1 MQYLQLKPNLERTD
15 PIMKD
20 YTTEKIRNIAVLGHG
35 SAGKTTLCEA
45 LIYSCGE
52 IDKIGNIA
60 DGSTVTDF
68 DSEEKKR
75 GCSISTAVYS
85 AEYKDHKINLI
96 DVPGF
101 FDFTA
106 GVSEGLTAADA
117 TIIALSGK
125 SGLNVG
131 SELNYESAKKL
142 GKPIAFFVGKLN
154 SPRAH
159 FYMVMSQLTGKYGSA
174 VCPITV
180 PYVENDTVQCF
191 VNLIENKAYKYD
203 GINASEVA
211 VPQSDDIENLRTV
224 LIEAA
229 ASVDEALM
237 EKYFEGEELT
247 VDEIKGALKQGFI
260 AGDIHPVFAG
270 INQTGDGVPM
280 LLDALCD
287 LYPSPIEAG
296 FVKDG
301 GTSAIVFKTVAD
313 AFVGKLS
320 YFKVASGSISSDSK
334 LKNLRTGNEEKLS
347 KVMYLKGGKQ
357 IDASKIVAG
366 DIGCTAKLGNVL
378 TGDTICSA
386 EINEALQTA
395 PFAKP
400 CLSVAVKAVK
410 RGDEEKINQGILR
423 LIEEDPTI
431 SLESNR
437 ETKEQVLS
445 GLGEQHLDIVKT
457 KLKNKFGVE
466 VELVPAKV
474 AYRETIKK
482 SVKVQG
488 RHKKQSGGHGQF
500 GDVWIEFSPCEEDFI
515 FEEKIFGGSVP
526 KNFFPAVEKGL
537 RDSIVKGVLAGY
549 PMVGVKA
556 TLVDGSYHPV
566 DSSEMAFKTAA
577 GLAYRAGIPEASPAI
592 LEPVGTLTVIVTDDY
607 MGDVI
612 GDITKRRGRVLGMD
626 PIDNKNKQIV
636 AEVPM
641 AEMGDFAISLR
652 SITQGVATFSTEF
665 ARYEEA
671 PPQVAE
677 KIIAE
682 AKEE

>member
-1 MQYLQLKPNLERTD
+1 
-15 PIMKD
+15 MKD
-20 YTTEKIRNIAVLGHG
+20 YSSEKIRNIAVLGHG

-45 LIYSCGE
+45 LIYACGE
-52 IDKIGNIA
+52 SDKIGNIA
-60 DGSTVTDF
+60 DGSTLLDF
-68 DSEEKKR
+68 DAEEKKR
-75 GCSISTAVYS
+75 GCSISTAVYA
-85 AEYKDHKINLI
+85 AEYKDCKLNLL
-96 DVPGF
+96 DAPGF

-106 GVSEGLTAADA
+106 GVSEALTAADA
-117 TIIALSGK
+117 AIIALSGK

-131 SELNYESAKKL
+131 SELNYDSAKEL

-174 VCPITV
+174 ICPITV

-203 GINASEVA
+203 GIKASEVA
-211 VPQSDDIENLRTV
+211 VPESADIENLRTV

-229 ASVDEALM
+229 ASVNENLM

-247 VDEIKGALKQGFI
+247 VDEIKSAIKEGFI
-260 AGDIHPVFAG
+260 AGEINPVFAG

-280 LLDALCD
+280 LLDALCEI
-287 LYPSPIEAG
+287 YPSPAEAG
-296 FVKDG
+296 FIKEG
-301 GTSAIVFKTVAD
+301 GDSAIVFKTVAD
-313 AFVGKLS
+313 PFVGKLS
-320 YFKVASGSISSDSK
+320 YFKVTSGTISSESK
-334 LKNLRTGNEEKLS
+334 LKNLRTDNEEKLN

-357 IDASKIVAG
+357 IDATKIIAG

-378 TGDTICSA
+378 TGDTLCSSS
-386 EINEALQTA
+386 IKEAIPTA

-431 SLESNR
+431 SLENNR

-445 GLGEQHLDIVKT
+445 GLGEQHLDIIKT
-457 KLKNKFGVE
+457 KLKTKFGVD
-466 VELVPAKV
+466 VELAPAKV

-500 GDVWIEFSPCEEDFI
+500 GDVWIEFSPCEEEFI

-537 RDSIVKGVLAGY
+537 RDSIQKGVLAGY

-577 GLAYRAGIPEASPAI
+577 GLAYRAGIPEASPTI
-592 LEPVGTLTVIVTDDY
+592 LEPVGTLTVKITDDY

-626 PIDNKNKQIV
+626 PIGAKHKQIV

-641 AEMGDFAISLR
+641 AEMGDFATSLR
-652 SITQGVATFSTEF
+652 SITQGVATFEIEF

-671 PPQVAE
+671 PPQEAQ

-682 AKEE
+682 AKTEE

>member
-1 MQYLQLKPNLERTD
+1 
-15 PIMKD
+15 MKD

>member
-1 MQYLQLKPNLERTD
+1 
-15 PIMKD
+15 MKD
-20 YTTEKIRNIAVLGHG
+20 YTSEKIRNIAVLGHG
-35 SAGKTTLCEA
+35 SAGKTTLCDA
-45 LIYSCGE
+45 LIYSCNE

-75 GCSISTAVYS
+75 GCSLSTAVYS
-85 AEYKDHKINLI
+85 AEYKDKKLNII
-96 DVPGF
+96 DVPGL

-106 GVSEGLTAADA
+106 GVSEGLTAADSVV
-117 TIIALSGK
+117 IALSGK

-131 SELNYESAKKL
+131 SEMNYESAKKL
-142 GKPIAFFVGKLN
+142 GLPIAFFVGKLN

-180 PYVENDTVQCF
+180 PYVENDTVQCY

-203 GINASEVA
+203 GIKASETA
-211 VPQSDDIENLRTV
+211 MPQSADIENMRTM
-224 LIEAA
+224 LIESA
-229 ASVDEALM
+229 ASADEALM

-247 VDEIKGALKQGFI
+247 ESEIKNALKQGFL
-260 AGDIHPVFAG
+260 AGDIYPVFAG

-280 LLDALCD
+280 FLDILCD
-287 LYPSPIEAG
+287 IAPSPIESG
-296 FVKDG
+296 FVKDK

-313 AFVGKLS
+313 PFVGKLS

-334 LKNLRTGNEEKLS
+334 IKNLRTDEELKIS
-347 KVMYLKGGKQ
+347 KVMYLKAGKQ
-357 IDASKIVAG
+357 IDAKTIVAG

-378 TGDTICSA
+378 TGDTMCSNDISEPIA
-386 EINEALQTA
+386 IE

-400 CLSVAVKAVK
+400 CLSMAVKAVK

-431 SLESNR
+431 SLHSNR

-457 KLKNKFGVE
+457 KLKNKFGVD
-466 VELVPAKV
+466 VELTPAKV

-482 SVKVQG
+482 FVKVQG

-500 GDVWIEFSPCEEDFI
+500 GDVWIEFKPCEEDFI
-515 FEEKIFGGSVP
+515 FEEKVFGGAVP

-537 RDSIVKGVLAGY
+537 RDSILKGVLAGY
-549 PMVGVKA
+549 PMVGLKA

-577 GLAYRAGIPEASPAI
+577 GLAYRAGIPEANPVI
-592 LEPVGTLTVIVTDDY
+592 LEPIVTLNVVITDDY

-636 AEVPM
+636 AEVPE
-641 AEMGDFAISLR
+641 AEMSDFATSLR
-652 SITQGVATFSTEF
+652 SITQGMASFSTEF

-677 KIIAE
+677 KIIAN
-682 AKEE
+682 AKVEE